1 MKRVNAT
8 MVTQIVTTPLC
19 KDTGTTIWDLQNLF
33 AWLEIFALVLVVA
46 KVSFVIANL
55 WCFMWVLY
63 TSGQDSVPP
72 SRIPGYHARFGTDRS
87 DLKSRLLKVGRNLC
101 IQLLYRRTSVQ
112 RSLSFFKETNSFFDL
127 EANEKST
134 LNEND
139 FSYNF
144 CWGFS
149 WEWCQIARKNGHL
162 SLRNRRCF
170 EPAIFFIRFIIA
182 GFLWC
187 YWNG

>member
-1 MKRVNAT
+1 
-8 MVTQIVTTPLC
+8 MVTQIVMTPFC

-72 SRIPGYHARFGTDRS
+72 ARMPGYHGRFGADRS
-87 DLKSRLLKVGRNLC
+87 DLKSHLLKVGRNLC
-101 IQLLYRRTSVQ
+101 IQLLYRRTSFQ
-112 RSLSFFKETNSFFDL
+112 RSLSFFKETNSFFAL

-139 FSYNF
+139 FSYNL
-144 CWGFS
+144 C
-149 WEWCQIARKNGHL
+149 
-162 SLRNRRCF
+162 
-170 EPAIFFIRFIIA
+170 
-182 GFLWC
+182 
-187 YWNG
+187 